1 MSSAMKRECGGPNE
15 EESELRRGPWTLEE
29 DSLLIHYITRHGE
42 GRWNMLAKSA
52 GLKRTGKS
60 CRLRWLNYL
69 KPDIKRGNLT
79 PHEQLLILELHS
91 KWGNRWSKI
100 AQHLPGRTDNEIKN
114 YWRTRV
120 QKQARQLNIESG
132 SKRFFDAVRCFW
144 VPTLL
149 QKMEQNTSSTSYSSV
164 SNMNLG
170 NSAAEA
176 SMPNSRV
183 PSLSPS
189 PPPQRESIEAS
200 NHSSSISSSFSN
212 FSFDQSSMKFSEMPE
227 ISEQPNNPFQLFEQN
242 VYNNQIQDN
251 WYMNTNGYGYGMEGV
266 NLDNLS
272 IMESYDTS
280 PSQLEC
286 QTGESDWVFGMNDAL
301 WNMDAM

>member
-1 MSSAMKRECGGPNE
+1 MSTITKRELSSNE

-29 DSLLIHYITRHGE
+29 DSLLIHYIARHGE

-79 PHEQLLILELHS
+79 PQEQLLILELHS

-132 SKRFFDAVRCFW
+132 SKRFIDAVKCFW
-144 VPTLL
+144 MPRLL
-149 QKMEQNTSSTSYSSV
+149 QKMEQNSCPSSHSSMT
-164 SNMNLG
+164 NMMNFE
-170 NSAAEA
+170 NSAEA
-176 SMPNSRV
+176 SMSSMSTGFNV
-183 PSLSPS
+183 PSMPS
-189 PPPQRESIEAS
+189 SCPPQREFLSAAS
-200 NHSSSISSSFSN
+200 ANHLSTTSN
-212 FSFDQSSMKFSEMPE
+212 PTNQSSDSFQFSQLLEV
-227 ISEQPNNPFQLFEQN
+227 SEHPKSPLNVFEHN
-242 VYNNQIQDN
+242 VYSYPIQDGSYVDAN
-251 WYMNTNGYGYGMEGV
+251 NYAMEGQ
-266 NLDNLS
+266 NMDPLSAMETCDLSQFDFQTAGSGWMLDN
-272 IMESYDTS
+272 MCDT
-280 PSQLEC
+280 
-286 QTGESDWVFGMNDAL
+286 L

>member
-1 MSSAMKRECGGPNE
+1 MSTITKRELSSIE

-29 DSLLIHYITRHGE
+29 DSLLIHYIARHGE

-79 PHEQLLILELHS
+79 PQEQLLILELHS

-132 SKRFFDAVRCFW
+132 SKRFIDAVKCFW
-144 VPTLL
+144 MPRLL
-149 QKMEQNTSSTSYSSV
+149 QKMEQNTSPSSH
-164 SNMNLG
+164 SSMTDMMNFG
-170 NSAAEA
+170 NSAEA
-176 SMPNSRV
+176 SMSSMSTSFNI
-183 PSLSPS
+183 PSISS
-189 PPPQRESIEAS
+189 SSSPPQRELIDAANHFSTMS
-200 NHSSSISSSFSN
+200 NPSNPSPDSFQ
-212 FSFDQSSMKFSEMPE
+212 FSQQLEMSEHPK
-227 ISEQPNNPFQLFEQN
+227 SPLNVFENN
-242 VYNNQIQDN
+242 VYNSYPIQDC
-251 WYMNTNGYGYGMEGV
+251 GYVDINNYGMEGL
-266 NLDNLS
+266 NLDPLS
-272 IMESYDTS
+272 AMETYDF
-280 PSQLEC
+280 PQFDF
-286 QTGESDWVFGMNDAL
+286 QTAGSGWLLDNMGDTL
-301 WNMDAM
+301 WNMDAI